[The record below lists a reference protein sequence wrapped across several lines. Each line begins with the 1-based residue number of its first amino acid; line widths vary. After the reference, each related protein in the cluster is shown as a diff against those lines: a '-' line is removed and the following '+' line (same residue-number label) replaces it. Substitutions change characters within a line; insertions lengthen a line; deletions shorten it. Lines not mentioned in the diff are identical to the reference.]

1 MYPTKTTHL
10 WALLAI
16 AVTIALGLPIAQPE
30 NDEFDCDEVD
40 PTPSASFTSTSATT
54 VPTPLFIQASPTTSP
69 SPSAFTTFNAQAS
82 STGVPS
88 STNSFV
94 APANSFVPVTPP
106 SYAFYIQ
113 SSSSGSSNGL
123 YASVNAGA
131 GRPAVFTA
139 SRDVATKF
147 TIDSSGDLVEQSPSQ
162 GYVATINPE
171 DNAQQVGFYP
181 YNANNS
187 YGRLTCQRQV
197 GEISCNV
204 AGVSY
209 QAATCGYDGRLY
221 FMREAVAGCTGI
233 KLVPVVP

>member
-16 AVTIALGLPIAQPE
+16 AVTIASGLPIAQPE

-40 PTPSASFTSTSATT
+40 PTPSASFTST
-54 VPTPLFIQASPTTSP
+54 PF
-69 SPSAFTTFNAQAS
+69 PSAFTTFNAQAS

-131 GRPAVFTA
+131 GRPAIFTA
-139 SRDVATKF
+139 SKDVATKF

-187 YGRLTCQRQV
+187 YGRLTCQRQD
-197 GEISCNV
+197 GEVSCNV